1 MGSHGRNVR
10 GLNGYFKPAC
20 DQKFMHGV
28 HLDGPFAMDKSHLN
42 DDKKIFLSE
51 SLAIGLPKRT

>member
-1 MGSHGRNVR
+1 
-10 GLNGYFKPAC
+10 
-20 DQKFMHGV
+20 MHGV